1 MTHVDYRLPVCPLS
15 LQIAELRAQVKVVQE
30 ENQALH
36 GVNRGLQA
44 EAEAARERER
54 QLHLNLETATE
65 AARECERRAA
75 ESLGAAAEAA
85 REREAQAVEAARDRE
100 GRLDGKLE
108 VALKELQVGIRGVWN
123 VDLGGVWGSRQGH
136 GAWSPCHGINVR
148 KGREGTQGSALS
160 DGPSSW

>member
-1 MTHVDYRLPVCPLS
+1 MPPPPFP
-15 LQIAELRAQVKVVQE
+15 LQIAELRAQVKVVHE
-30 ENQALH
+30 ESQALH
-36 GVNRGLQA
+36 GVNKGLEA

-54 QLHLNLETATE
+54 QLRLSLDTAME

-75 ESLGAAAEAA
+75 KSLGAAVVAA
-85 REREAQAVEAARDRE
+85 REREAQAAERMKERE
-100 GRLDGKLE
+100 GRMDGKLE
-108 VALKELQVGIRGVWN
+108 AALKELQVGIRGVWN